1 MPTEPGPRGP
11 IEPDEETFAEPLSAP
26 SPEYPTLQEAT
37 AVTYPD
43 QAAEN
48 GARPAPGTS
57 KRNSADPVSIAAGVV
72 FFLLG
77 GAYLLA
83 AGGHLTVNAGWTLSF
98 LLLGLGLS
106 GVVGGLLRA
115 RRNSRSRAGRDEW

>member
-11 IEPDEETFAEPLSAP
+11 IEPEETFAEPLSAP
-26 SPEYPTLQEAT
+26 LPEYPTLQEAT
-37 AVTYPD
+37 AVTYP
-43 QAAEN
+43 QHANER
-48 GARPAPGTS
+48 GARPVPGTS
-57 KRNSADPVSIAAGVV
+57 RRNSADPVSVAAGMV

-98 LLLGLGLS
+98 LFLGLGLS
-106 GVVGGLLRA
+106 GVVGGFLRA
-115 RRNSRSRAGRDEW
+115 RRNSRSRGGRDEW

>member
-1 MPTEPGPRGP
+1 MPTEPLGRSEQPG
-11 IEPDEETFAEPLSAP
+11 EETFADPFSVPL
-26 SPEYPTLQEAT
+26 PEYPTLQEAT
-37 AVTYPD
+37 AVTYP
-43 QAAEN
+43 EN
-48 GARPAPGTS
+48 ATERAARPVQGAS
-57 KRNSADPVSIAAGVV
+57 RRNSSDPVSIAAGLV

-106 GVVGGLLRA
+106 GVVGGFLRA
-115 RRNSRSRAGRDEW
+115 RRNSRARSGRDEW